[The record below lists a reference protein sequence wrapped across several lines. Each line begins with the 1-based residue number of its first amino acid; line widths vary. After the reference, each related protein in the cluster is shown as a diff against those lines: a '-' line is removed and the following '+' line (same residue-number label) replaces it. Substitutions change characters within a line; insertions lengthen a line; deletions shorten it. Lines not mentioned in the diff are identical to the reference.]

1 MGCSNRLTDLVIFLS
16 ENCCNTVPRWQD
28 VAQIHQALCRRQ
40 WVTGV
45 ISVFG
50 WPQHKSLSSPLQ
62 FSVCEESK
70 PQVLWHLKSLGGHRS
85 WMSWATGH
93 PRAWAAS
100 AVPAVP
106 TGLPVHPHVRGPH
119 RGQTGR
125 NVDQSQSSGEP
136 GAVNWW
142 DAEWWY
148 VHNSVLSFGPKTKLL
163 LIREEN
169 KILEYSTLYLKQFP
183 AHFSLYP
190 QDSYVKEAGHYL
202 PLHRWNSWCRWKGF
216 FLSEARRK

>member
-1 MGCSNRLTDLVIFLS
+1 MAGCSPDSSGLVQKAVSYGSYLGVWMATAKVAKLPSAVFCSRRIKTTSIMAS
-16 ENCCNTVPRWQD
+16 EVPRRAPLMN
-28 VAQIHQALCRRQ
+28 VLGYR
-40 WVTGV
+40 TSPGLG
-45 ISVFG
+45 SVSC
-50 WPQHKSLSSPLQ
+50 P
-62 FSVCEESK
+62 
-70 PQVLWHLKSLGGHRS
+70 
-85 WMSWATGH
+85 
-93 PRAWAAS
+93 
-100 AVPAVP
+100 PAVP